1 MGPGYISVRIS
12 WQNSSC
18 MKRGS
23 GKHKSHEI
31 FHESINRWK
40 KEGKCVTMSTSLKSS
55 QRP

>member
-1 MGPGYISVRIS
+1 MGPDCISVRIG

-18 MKRGS
+18 MKGGS
-23 GKHKSHEI
+23 GKHKSNKI

-40 KEGKCVTMSTSLKSS
+40 KEGKCVTMNTSLKSS